1 MEFWLYL
8 HILLLV
14 FWVGTDL
21 GVFLAARYSERS
33 DLSVESR
40 QVVLELGMKLDRLPR
55 TALVLIIPS
64 GVMLASGA
72 GLVLLDGLATTA
84 LWGFALIWLAI
95 LWRGFL
101 SKSPAVQAQSAKINW
116 WLNLAAAIL
125 TLLWAVMLFL
135 SGSAPMWLILK
146 IAIVGGIFVVGFL
159 LDFLFGPA
167 MGLFAQVCAEPSRS
181 DLNAD
186 YGKALVPVYWTVI
199 AIYVLA
205 LAAAALGVFKI

>member
-1 MEFWLYL
+1 MAFWLYL

-21 GVFLAARYSERS
+21 GVFLAARYSERT
-33 DLSVESR
+33 DLSIETR
-40 QVVLELGMKLDRLPR
+40 QTVLELGMKLDRLPR

-64 GVMLASGA
+64 GVMLASGS
-72 GLVLLDGLATTA
+72 GFVLLDGLSLVA
-84 LWGFALIWLAI
+84 LWGLAVIWLVI
-95 LWRGFL
+95 LWQGFL
-101 SKSPAVQAQSAKINW
+101 SLNPAVQARSAKINW
-116 WLNLAAAIL
+116 WLNLVAAVLTLLSAAIL
-125 TLLWAVMLFL
+125 YLNDT
-135 SGSAPMWLILK
+135 APAWLILK

-181 DLNAD
+181 ELSAE

-199 AIYVLA
+199 VIYVLA